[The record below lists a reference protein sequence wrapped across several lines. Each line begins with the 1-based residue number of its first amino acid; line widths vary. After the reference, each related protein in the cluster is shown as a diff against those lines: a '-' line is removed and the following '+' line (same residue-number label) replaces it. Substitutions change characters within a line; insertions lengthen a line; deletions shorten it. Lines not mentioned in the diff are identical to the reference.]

1 MQGNFKECLNL
12 VLKSEGG
19 WTDVNGLKGDPG
31 GETNLGVT
39 KRVWEE
45 YVGHPVESLK
55 KLTKE
60 DVAPLYEQ
68 KYWRPCYGEVLPRG
82 LDFVVFSMGVNA
94 GPGRSIKLL
103 QSSIGCVPDGVIGP
117 ATRGLISDS
126 NSATLIGKFSET
138 RREYYRSLKTFPIF
152 GKGWLARVDKEESE
166 ALNMAKNG

>member
-1 MQGNFKECLNL
+1 MQGNFTACLAL

-19 WTDVNGLKGDPG
+19 YVNNPADPG
-31 GETNLGVT
+31 GITNLGVT

-45 YVGHPVESLK
+45 YTGHEVDEK
-55 KLTKE
+55 TMRGLTPQL
-60 DVAPLYEQ
+60 VAPLYEQ

-94 GPGRSIKLL
+94 GPGRSVKLL
-103 QSSIGCVPDGVIGP
+103 QSAIGCVPDGIIGP
-117 ATRGLISDS
+117 KTRELILAS
-126 NSATLIGKFSET
+126 NSATLIAQFSEA

-152 GKGWLARVDKEESE
+152 GKGWLSRVATEETE

>member
-1 MQGNFKECLNL
+1 MSFKECLDL
-12 VLKSEGG
+12 VLQSEGG
-19 WTDVNGLKGDPG
+19 WVNHESDPG

-60 DVAPLYEQ
+60 DVAPLYEL

-82 LDFVVFSMGVNA
+82 LDFVVFSMAVNA
-94 GPGRSIKLL
+94 GPGRSVKLL
-103 QSSIGCVPDGVIGP
+103 QQSLGCVPDGVIGP
-117 ATRGLISDS
+117 RTRELISAS
-126 NSATLIGKFSET
+126 NSATLIAKFSET

-152 GKGWLARVDKEESE
+152 GKGWVARCDKEEQE
-166 ALNMAKNG
+166 ALQMAKNG